1 LTVALECTKPIYIEL
16 EYIGVWLLNVRDLC
30 LGYLSLRE
38 ATGYEIKKDFEEGLF
53 CHFMEASYGSIYPA
67 LGQLASEGLLTVREE
82 EQSGKPDKKV
92 YAITETGALTLK
104 KALSVLPA
112 RDKYKSEFL
121 FMMLLQNHIAVEH
134 RINAIEKQLADLKGD
149 LSSIS
154 ECKQQAGCNAAS
166 DFVMG
171 YGEAVLTAGV
181 AYLEDELAKVN
192 QQTARKAA
200 E

>member
-1 LTVALECTKPIYIEL
+1 
-16 EYIGVWLLNVRDLC
+16 LNVRDLC

-38 ATGYEIKKDFEEGLF
+38 ATGYEIKKDFEEGMF

-67 LGQLASEGLLTVREE
+67 LSQLAAEGLVTVREE

-92 YAITETGALTLK
+92 YSIAEAGVLALK
-104 KALSVLPA
+104 KALKVLPA

-121 FMMLLQNHIAVEH
+121 FVMLLQNHIPVDQ
-134 RINAIEKQLADLKGD
+134 RITAIEKQMVDLKADL
-149 LSSIS
+149 LSIE
-154 ECKQQAGCNAAS
+154 ECKQQGPCDPAS
-166 DFVMG
+166 EFVLG

-181 AYLEDELAKVN
+181 TFLEDKLAKLLVN
-192 QQTARKAA
+192 TAREAA